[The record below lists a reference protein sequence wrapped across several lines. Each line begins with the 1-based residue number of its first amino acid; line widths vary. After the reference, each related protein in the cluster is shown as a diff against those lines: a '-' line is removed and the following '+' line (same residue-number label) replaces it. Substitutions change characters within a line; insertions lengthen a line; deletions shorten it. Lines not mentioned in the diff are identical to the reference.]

1 MGLDRIMYW
10 DTHVMYYM
18 GVSCNTWLTHVIHD
32 MVMLYMTCS
41 CNTCHT
47 HIKHDLIMFY
57 MSMSCITWVH
67 YYMRTPCNTWHF
79 SCIIWV
85 WTGLRASKFA
95 GCYGTCKSRRCISRT
110 LGAIWNHYLLQQN
123 HPPCKLPQRL
133 TVVSAAPKHI
143 QHTLHHSWH
152 PTHWIGFWST
162 VPIQPS
168 SPSKSSTSWVSN
180 LHHVLGP

>member
-1 MGLDRIMYW
+1 MKNIMYYMGLDRIMYW

-32 MVMLYMTCS
+32 LSMLYMTCS
-41 CNTCHT
+41 CNTWHT
-47 HIKHDLIMFY
+47 HIKHELIMFY
-57 MSMSCITWVH
+57 MIMSCITWVH

-123 HPPCKLPQRL
+123 HPPCKLPQ
-133 TVVSAAPKHI
+133 
-143 QHTLHHSWH
+143 HHSRRRITGH
-152 PTHWIGFWST
+152 RRS
-162 VPIQPS
+162 QP
-168 SPSKSSTSWVSN
+168 
-180 LHHVLGP
+180 